1 MLETLINRLSALL
14 AALASLA
21 LALMM
26 LHVTAD
32 VIGKYVF
39 NAPIPGTA
47 EVVASYYMIS
57 VVFLPL
63 AWLEVKNGPIVVELF
78 YEMGSPR
85 TKRGMVMLGTILS
98 LVFYAAIAWLS
109 WAPAVH
115 AWRIGEIV
123 EGAWKVTIWPTKF
136 FLPLGL
142 GLACLALIVRLGQI
156 VTGRCAVKD
165 DTHPQHADPV

>member
-1 MLETLINRLSALL
+1 MVETLINRLSALL

-85 TKRGMVMLGTILS
+85 AKRTMVALGTLLS
-98 LVFYAAIAWLS
+98 LIFYGVIAWLS
-109 WAPAVH
+109 WGPAVH

-123 EGAWKVTIWPTKF
+123 EGAWRVTIWPTKF

-142 GLACLALIVRLGQI
+142 GLACLALVIRLGLI
-156 VTGRCAVKD
+156 VAGRYTLQD
-165 DTHPQHADPV
+165 DDHPQHADPV

>member
-1 MLETLINRLSALL
+1 MLEATINKLSACL
-14 AALASLA
+14 AALAALA

-32 VIGKYVF
+32 VIGKYAF

-63 AWLEVKNGPIVVELF
+63 AWLELKNGPIVVELF
-78 YEMGSPR
+78 YEMGSDR
-85 TKRGMVMLGTILS
+85 AKHLMLALGTLLS
-98 LVFYAAIAWLS
+98 LLFYGTIAWLS
-109 WAPAVH
+109 WAPAVY
-115 AWRIGEIV
+115 AWQIGEIV

-136 FLPLGL
+136 MLPVGL
-142 GLACLALIVRLGQI
+142 GLSCLALVIRLGLI
-156 VTGRCAVKD
+156 LAGRYSLQD
-165 DTHPQHADPV
+165 DTRPQHTEPI